1 MREGMKRQIF
11 VIRTL
16 VKLTFAVAT
25 TGCLPGV
32 VLSQVAAS
40 FSDSTVPATFS
51 NSTYFSGSAD
61 FSASGA
67 NYYGS
72 SSSSGAGRGGS
83 ALRRQTLQSRA
94 YSPSTISASQYKLTK
109 IYGVPS
115 SAFQVQT
122 SSSSPQMLNP
132 RTHARIA
139 VPHATQSLGLG
150 ASNLAQ
156 SGSPDLPSSPSQSS
170 GWDSN
175 QNMSI
180 LKRLR
185 GASVSGS
192 THSPRSQK
200 FDRTQSTRS
209 HELKSL
215 MGISNQP

>member
-1 MREGMKRQIF
+1 MKRQIF

-16 VKLTFAVAT
+16 VKLAFAVAT
-25 TGCLPGV
+25 TGCLPGIA
-32 VLSQVAAS
+32 LSQVAAS
-40 FSDSTVPATFS
+40 FSDPTTSATFS
-51 NSTYFSGSAD
+51 SSTSFSGSAD
-61 FSASGA
+61 FSASAA
-67 NYYGS
+67 NYS
-72 SSSSGAGRGGS
+72 SSGSSSGAGRGGS

-94 YSPSTISASQYKLTK
+94 YSPSTTSASQYKLTK

-115 SAFQVQT
+115 SAFQVQS
-122 SSSSPQMLNP
+122 SSSSPQMLNT
-132 RTHARIA
+132 RTSARIA
-139 VPHATQSLGLG
+139 VPHATRSLGLG

-156 SGSPDLPSSPSQSS
+156 SGSSDLPSSSSPSS
-170 GWDSN
+170 GWGSN

-185 GASVSGS
+185 GASVPSS

-200 FDRTQSTRS
+200 FGRTQSTRS